1 MKIKKGTPC
10 FLSNFGHNNFLY
22 PVYSRTGLT
31 YFERDIEKFE
41 VKSWICGKPDLKA
54 ILVDAIEIKDLY
66 GDGKTVVWVL
76 NKHLKDT

>member
-1 MKIKKGTPC
+1 
-10 FLSNFGHNNFLY
+10 
-22 PVYSRTGLT
+22 LT